1 MPFSDVP
8 RNIQV
13 SLLAAVREA
22 IGDMSCFELVWTLWA
37 LDRMQVRFRGED
49 REVYADLD
57 KALLP
62 VLAATIPLMNMQ
74 ELGLMMFAVANM
86 QLGLSDPAL
95 VDEIFKKLNQ

>member
-1 MPFSDVP
+1 M
-8 RNIQV
+8 RC
-13 SLLAAVREA
+13 R
-22 IGDMSCFELVWTLWA
+22 GWLWA

-74 ELGLMMFAVANM
+74 ELGLMMFAVANV

>member
-1 MPFSDVP
+1 MPFSDIP

-49 REVYADLD
+49 EVYADLD